1 MGLGRVSRCS
11 RAMFR
16 AAAFGLALVFLAC
29 YPASGSATEVVLF
42 PLGET
47 SGSLEML
54 AGFPALVGVAGGGG
68 ISTPEGDAVTFNF
81 IAPFGIRSNH
91 GASVSANQI
100 DALFVGFTH
109 AGQSYSGCPSF
120 PLPPGLPPGSMVCA
134 FLPFSDFTISGDP
147 PPFTGDPTV
156 TVQGHFGMN
165 LVATVSISGIGIFSD
180 QNLQGSFVRS
190 GPATLTFNWHPE
202 IGDWLFSSGSAQID
216 PIPEPATLLLFGST
230 LGALGIFRKAQHR
243 KRDSPQSRRVVD

>member
-11 RAMFR
+11 RAMCR
-16 AAAFGLALVFLAC
+16 AAAFALALAIVAC
-29 YPASGSATEVVLF
+29 YPAIGSAMEVVLF

-47 SGSLEML
+47 SGSLEMF
-54 AGFPALVGVAGGGG
+54 AGPPLLIGVAGGAG

-81 IAPFGIRSNH
+81 IAPFGIRSNP
-91 GASVSANQI
+91 GASVSPNQI
-100 DALFVGFTH
+100 AALFVGFTH
-109 AGQSYSGCPSF
+109 AGQSYNGCPAL
-120 PLPPGLPPGSMVCA
+120 PPPPNLPPGPMVCA
-134 FLPFSDFTISGDP
+134 FLPFSDFTMSGDP
-147 PPFTGDPTV
+147 PPFTGDPAV

-165 LVATVSISGIGIFSD
+165 MVATVSISGIGISSD

-230 LGALGIFRKAQHR
+230 LGALGLLRTVQHR
-243 KRDSPQSRRVVD
+243 KRDGPRSRRVVD